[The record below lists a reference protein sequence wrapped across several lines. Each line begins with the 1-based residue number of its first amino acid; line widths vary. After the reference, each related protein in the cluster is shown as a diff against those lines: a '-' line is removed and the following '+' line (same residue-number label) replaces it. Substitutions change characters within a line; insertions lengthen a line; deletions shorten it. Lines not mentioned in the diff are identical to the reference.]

1 MVQGKKLT
9 VVLPAYNAEQ
19 TLERT
24 YKEIPLDIVD
34 KILVVDDGSR
44 DGTAALAR
52 QLGLEVIVHEKNK
65 GYGGNQKTCYQ
76 YALDCGSDIVIM
88 LHPDYQYTPMLIPAM
103 AHLLASGL
111 YDVVLGSRILG
122 GKALEGGMPFYKY
135 VANRFLTAFQNLLQ
149 SAKLSE
155 YHTGYRGYTR
165 EVLEKLPWKSNSD
178 DFIFDNQ
185 FLAQALFAG
194 FRMGE
199 VSCPTKYFEEASSI
213 NFRRSVKYGLGCM
226 WVATQFLL
234 NKMGLQKN
242 PIFQGLR

>member
-1 MVQGKKLT
+1 MIQGKKVT
-9 VVLPAYNAEQ
+9 VVLPAYNAEL

-34 KILVVDDGSR
+34 TVLIVDDNSR
-44 DGTAALAR
+44 DGTVTLAKK
-52 QLGLEVIVHEKNK
+52 LGLKVVVHEKNK
-65 GYGGNQKTCYQ
+65 GYGGNQKTCYLN
-76 YALDCGSDIVIM
+76 ALAEESDIVIM

-122 GKALEGGMPFYKY
+122 GKAMQGGMPLYKY

-149 SAKLSE
+149 GAKLSE

-165 EVLEKLPWKSNSD
+165 EVLEKIPWKNNSD
-178 DFIFDNQ
+178 DFIFAD
-185 FLAQALFAG
+185 

-199 VSCPTKYFEEASSI
+199 ISCPTKYFEEASSI
-213 NFRRSVKYGLGCM
+213 NFSRSMKYGLGCM
-226 WVATQFLL
+226 FVATQFYFAKLGI
-234 NKMGLQKN
+234 MRPQ
-242 PIFQGLR
+242 IFQGLRR